1 MRREVKI
8 GIFLAGAI
16 VIMAALIFIV
26 GDLSVLFRKGGY
38 ELSAYFDSAIGLEN
52 RAAVRMAGVKIGYV
66 KDIRLAERKAQ
77 VVMSISPEF
86 QVPRESKATLASLG
100 LIGEKYIEITPSD
113 ALDFCQ
119 PGEALQ
125 ATPAISFDQLGALVL
140 SIGEKIEDVSRSLR
154 EITGE
159 ESQTNIRETLQ
170 NLNSFS
176 GELNKFLVENKDD
189 LRAGIRQASQTVR
202 SLDARIEAVAEN
214 LDDTIRLIKD
224 TVQENRGGIRSGM
237 DKIEE
242 LLSQIEESLRLLQN
256 SLEKINR
263 GEGAL
268 GKLVQNPELYDEAKS
283 TLQAVN
289 RAVEPVS
296 QVQAIGNFRV
306 DYLGDSDK
314 IKSYLTVGF
323 SLARRYFVIG
333 QVVEDP
339 FLEKFTYSAQ
349 GGFYWGALAP
359 RAGLIESQ
367 FGAGVDVLALR
378 DRLIFSLEG
387 YDFSREGGPHFR
399 FFTRFILFKYFQLVA
414 GVDDFGRSAS
424 REFYLG
430 LGLGTR

>member
-16 VIMAALIFIV
+16 VITAALIFIV
-26 GDLSVLFRKGGY
+26 GDLSVLFKKGGY
-38 ELSAYFDSAIGLEN
+38 QLSAFFDSAIGLEN

-66 KDIRLAERKAQ
+66 REIRLAKRKGQ

-86 QVPRESKATLASLG
+86 QVPKGSKATLASLG

-113 ALDFCQ
+113 APDYCQ
-119 PGEALQ
+119 PGETLE
-125 ATPAISFDQLGALVL
+125 ATPAISFDQLGGLVL

-159 ESQTNIRETLQ
+159 ESQTNVRETLQ

-176 GELNKFLVENKDD
+176 GELNRFMAENKDD
-189 LRAGIRQASQTVR
+189 IRAGIQKASQTVQSFDQR
-202 SLDARIEAVAEN
+202 VEGIAKS
-214 LDDTIRLIKD
+214 LDDTIRLVKE
-224 TVQENRGGIRSGM
+224 TVQENRGTLRTNM
-237 DKIEE
+237 EKIEE
-242 LLSQIEESLRLLQN
+242 LLSQVEESLRLLRN

-263 GEGAL
+263 GEGTL
-268 GKLVQNPELYDEAKS
+268 GKVVQNPELYDEAES
-283 TLQAVN
+283 TLRAVN
-289 RAVEPVS
+289 RAVEPIS
-296 QVQAIGNFRV
+296 QVQAIGNFRM

-323 SLARRYFVIG
+323 SLARRYFVLG

-339 FLEKFTYSAQ
+339 LLEKFTYSAQ
-349 GGFYWGALAP
+349 GGFRWGAFAP
-359 RAGLIESQ
+359 RAGLIESE
-367 FGAGVDVLALR
+367 FGAGVDLWALR

-387 YDFSREGGPHFR
+387 YNFSRDGGPHFR
-399 FFTRFILFKYFQLVA
+399 FLTRFVMFKYFQLVA
-414 GVDDFGRSAS
+414 GLDDFGRSAS

-430 LGLGTR
+430 LSLGTK

>member
-16 VIMAALIFIV
+16 VITAVLIFIV
-26 GDLSVLFRKGGY
+26 GDLSVLLKKGGY

-66 KDIRLAERKAQ
+66 REIRLAKRKGQ

-86 QVPRESKATLASLG
+86 QVPKGSKVTLASLG

-113 ALDFCQ
+113 APDYCQ
-119 PGEALQ
+119 PGETLE
-125 ATPAISFDQLGALVL
+125 ATPAISFDQLGGLVL

-159 ESQTNIRETLQ
+159 ESQTNVRETLQ

-176 GELNKFLVENKDD
+176 SELNRFMAENRDD
-189 LRAGIRQASQTVR
+189 LHAGIQKASQAVQSFDQR
-202 SLDARIEAVAEN
+202 VERIAKN
-214 LDDTIRLIKD
+214 LDDTIRLVKD
-224 TVQENRGGIRSGM
+224 TVQENRGTLRINM
-237 DKIEE
+237 EKIEE
-242 LLSQIEESLRLLQN
+242 LLSEVEESLRLLRN

-263 GEGAL
+263 GEGTL
-268 GKLVQNPELYDEAKS
+268 GRIVQNPELYDEAET
-283 TLQAVN
+283 TLRAVN
-289 RAVEPVS
+289 RAVEPIS
-296 QVQAIGNFRV
+296 QVQAIGNFRM
-306 DYLGDSDK
+306 DYLGDSNK

-323 SLARRYFVIG
+323 SLAQRYFAFG

-339 FLEKFTYSAQ
+339 LLEKFTYSAQ
-349 GGFYWGALAP
+349 GGIRWGAFAP
-359 RAGLIESQ
+359 RAGLIESE
-367 FGAGVDVLALR
+367 FGAGVDIWALR

-387 YDFSREGGPHFR
+387 SDFSRDGGPRFR
-399 FFTRFILFKYFQLVA
+399 FFTRFVLFKYFQLVA
-414 GVDDFGRSAS
+414 GLDDFGRSAS

-430 LGLGTR
+430 LSLGTK